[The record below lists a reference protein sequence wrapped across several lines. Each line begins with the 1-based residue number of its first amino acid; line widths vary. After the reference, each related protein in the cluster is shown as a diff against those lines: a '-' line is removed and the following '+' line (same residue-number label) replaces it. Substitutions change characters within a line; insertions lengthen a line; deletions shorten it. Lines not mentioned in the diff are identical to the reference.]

1 MRICKR
7 TRSTREHVLQENTFH
22 KRTHSIRE
30 HGPRWAHK
38 NMRERDRERERERD
52 TNTQRHTKSMS
63 LSLLMGICSI
73 TYIYIH
79 IHIFV
84 FLFTFFLFFV
94 HTFVCSQLASSLIS
108 VYHIIIRAMSHHH
121 AYTYICLPL
130 INAHDV
136 GVRVILPFSC
146 FHVLVV
152 LHSIHDVERS
162 FLNVVKGESSFQPQ
176 CLHNGDSCLSLS
188 APRGRN
194 SLVASP
200 RTMMA
205 LSKNFQ
211 QRLCAWT
218 TLCLCA
224 WQPALWI

>member
-52 TNTQRHTKSMS
+52 TNTQGHTKSMS

-108 VYHIIIRAMSHHH
+108 VYHIVIRAMSHHH

-130 INAHDV
+130 INARDV
-136 GVRVILPFSC
+136 GVRVILP
-146 FHVLVV
+146 
-152 LHSIHDVERS
+152 
-162 FLNVVKGESSFQPQ
+162 
-176 CLHNGDSCLSLS
+176 
-188 APRGRN
+188 
-194 SLVASP
+194 
-200 RTMMA
+200 
-205 LSKNFQ
+205 
-211 QRLCAWT
+211 
-218 TLCLCA
+218 
-224 WQPALWI
+224 